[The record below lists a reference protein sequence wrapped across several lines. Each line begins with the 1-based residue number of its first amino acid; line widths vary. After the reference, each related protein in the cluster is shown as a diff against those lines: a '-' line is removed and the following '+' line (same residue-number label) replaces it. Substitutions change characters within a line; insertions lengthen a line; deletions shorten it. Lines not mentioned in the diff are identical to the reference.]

1 MSTLVLLLVLIG
13 PAEAGHYS
21 FRPASTGPMAAP
33 GQSPGSAVAPT
44 DAQIKADVERRLSE
58 LRPRPGLK
66 VTVLDAVV
74 ELSGTVPSAW
84 AKLQAI
90 DAARR
95 AAGLK
100 FVVSDIEIPRADSDA
115 ALALLV
121 GRELLRS
128 PAYTVYDDVAGGVR
142 DGVVTLRGRVTSP
155 VKVERLGELVARVRG
170 VQAVTN
176 EIRTIAESISDNDLR
191 LEIAYG
197 IYGDPMFLNLSM
209 TTMPPI
215 HIVVENGRVT
225 LVGRVHTEIES
236 RRAEAITQT
245 IAGPSRVE
253 NRLEVDRR

>member
-1 MSTLVLLLVLIG
+1 MERAEAQTIYRQGEEACVEVLLRF
-13 PAEAGHYS
+13 A
-21 FRPASTGPMAAP
+21 
-33 GQSPGSAVAPT
+33 
-44 DAQIKADVERRLSE
+44 RLE
-58 LRPRPGLK
+58 
-66 VTVLDAVV
+66 
-74 ELSGTVPSAW
+74 
-84 AKLQAI
+84 Q
-90 DAARR
+90 
-95 AAGLK
+95 
-100 FVVSDIEIPRADSDA
+100 
-115 ALALLV
+115 
-121 GRELLRS
+121 
-128 PAYTVYDDVAGGVR
+128 
-142 DGVVTLRGRVTSP
+142 
-155 VKVERLGELVARVRG
+155 RLGELVARVRG